1 MYKKIFFVMVSYFFV
16 KHFFKKVE
24 GIYICNQYTEISTFH
39 IPKNFDFNNSSGIP
53 VIYLCAFERENT
65 YLIKGLFN
73 VLLSEQVFIYNKN
86 YE

>member
-1 MYKKIFFVMVSYFFV
+1 MVSYFFV
-16 KHFFKKVE
+16 KQFFKKVE
-24 GIYICNQYTEISTFH
+24 SIYICNQYRDIDNMEIFH
-39 IPKNFDFNNSSGIP
+39 VPKNFDFNNSSGIP
-53 VIYLCAFERENT
+53 VIYLYAFERENT